1 MVKIPISVGISFSL
15 GAAIHESQRVLHKKG
30 FTSKSSTSK
39 ARAWVFLSWI
49 IVGFFLNIS
58 YQSVLRD
65 ILMKTNYEKTIDSSD
80 DLMASEKKLLIW
92 RGTGSLYDRMASD
105 PRQKIRDLAKRSILY
120 KAKADPTQ
128 AGRPS
133 GIEWVAKG

>member
-1 MVKIPISVGISFSL
+1 MIKIPVSAGISFSI
-15 GAAIHESQRVLHKKG
+15 GAVIHESQRILHNKVY
-30 FTSKSSTSK
+30 TSKRSASK

-65 ILMKTNYEKTIDSSD
+65 MLMKTNYEKTIDSSD
-80 DLMASEKKLLIW
+80 DMMASEKRLLIW
-92 RGTGSLYDRMASD
+92 RGSSMYDRMASD
-105 PRQKIRDLAKRSILY
+105 PRLKIRDLVKRCILY
-120 KAKADPTQ
+120 NAKADPTQ